1 MLYWTA
7 PAQEH
12 VAIIY
17 WEIGISISKRVIV
30 TRHIAVLNVVIEYI
44 ISTEYNVRMIGRQRN
59 LSIYTETEK
68 INAQKTIMSRSK
80 GGERIEERNK
90 DV

>member
-1 MLYWTA
+1 MYVEKLPGQSFLNCGIFLLYWTA

-30 TRHIAVLNVVIEYI
+30 SRHVAVLNVANKYNT
-44 ISTEYNVRMIGRQRN
+44 ST
-59 LSIYTETEK
+59 
-68 INAQKTIMSRSK
+68 A
-80 GGERIEERNK
+80 
-90 DV
+90 